1 MTLQIQIQ
9 DFTRQIAERYSP
21 QEIILF
27 GSYARG
33 EANNSS
39 DVDLLVILDHDTD
52 NVEKAIEIRNL
63 LHPRFA
69 LDLLVRRPDDI
80 ARRIAM
86 NDFFIQDIVNEGVV
100 LYDGRRSRVA

>member
-1 MTLQIQIQ
+1 MTVQAQIQ
-9 DFTRQIAERYSP
+9 DFAHQVAQRYSP
-21 QEIILF
+21 REIILF
-27 GSYARG
+27 GSHARG
-33 EANNSS
+33 EAQNAS
-39 DVDLLVILDHDTD
+39 DVDMLVILDHEID

-86 NDFFIQDIVNEGVV
+86 NDYFIQDIVKEGVV
-100 LYDGRRSRVA
+100 LYDGSLSRVA